1 MGKCLKLLF
10 ISLCTAVL
18 AAVPASAE
26 EKFCASD
33 FEGASADN
41 GVVVAEE
48 AKAEIIYEWY
58 SEKSGIYTV
67 SFSDAVSED
76 CTVTVEINGSYPVR
90 ISDISRP
97 LELGF
102 EAGINK
108 LSVIAEKNGETSK
121 FSLGTLN
128 IEYSAALT
136 DANVHLEANEDAFTY
151 INTSYYYKENYGSDM
166 SNGDVLLLQTG
177 SLPDVEFA
185 VYVPVGGEYSMKAV
199 LSELG
204 RTYTSDIL
212 MTVNGKEY
220 QLTAD
225 TMTKLKDMVNAND
238 KGLMKLYS
246 RNGTVTLNKGINA
259 VSFKAIEMRENDPKL
274 YIFFLDC
281 VDFAP
286 VNEIIE
292 VSSGASSA
300 GTYSYTVSAA
310 EDAVYYA
317 EVSLISTLPLHKLPE
332 CSVSGDGKK
341 YITLDKNKNI
351 KTVSEYSEDG
361 KLYGTYRLT
370 ETIDAENKLYIKIG
384 NGATVQKISLI
395 PAVNGIKKL
404 SACTDRAVLIPGN
417 TANIT
422 LFAVDNSG
430 YALNLDYLRRFGGM
444 TFKTSNRGVLAVD
457 ASGKVTALAP
467 GIAYVTVS
475 LYDGTRIIS
484 QDIEFNVYNKEY
496 GFMVLSAEN
505 DGEYVKVK
513 LLSPFGTK
521 EGAHTMLIAEYADN
535 TLANVK
541 LCEVDGLEKGQ
552 IKTYKVPAT
561 ENTFK
566 IISLTD
572 FGSMKPIYEAVT
584 AREVQ

>member
-26 EKFCASD
+26 KFCASD

-48 AKAEIIYEWY
+48 TKTEIIYEWY

-76 CTVTVEINGSYPVR
+76 CTVTVEINESYPVR

-97 LELGF
+97 LEFGF
-102 EAGINK
+102 EVGINK

-185 VYVPVGGEYSMKAV
+185 VYAPVGGEYSMKAV

-300 GTYSYTVSAA
+300 GAYSYAVSAA

-361 KLYGTYRLT
+361 KLYSTYRLT
-370 ETIDAENKLYIKIG
+370 ETIDAEDKLYIKIG

-417 TANIT
+417 TADIT

-430 YALNLDYLRRFGGM
+430 YALNLDYLRRLGGM

-521 EGAHTMLIAEYADN
+521 EGSHTMLIAEYADN